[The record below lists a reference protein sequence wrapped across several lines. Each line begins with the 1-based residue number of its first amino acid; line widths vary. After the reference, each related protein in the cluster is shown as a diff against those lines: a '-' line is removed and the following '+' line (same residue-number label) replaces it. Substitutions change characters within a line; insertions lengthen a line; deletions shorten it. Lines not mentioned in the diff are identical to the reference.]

1 MATMMEAMLSM
12 KKIMEGNMAIV
23 TTTSAATE
31 VNPTHP
37 SGLNQVNP
45 PVSDMVGQRGEALE
59 STGDPH
65 FVQVQN
71 KHSSPQYG
79 LPPNYMPPD
88 VAHTPN
94 EDVNN
99 FALMPIESQ
108 QPQYDHAYVSQPMG
122 ETHEAPRDHILANFE
137 PHLGYAAEGQA
148 FCDVPLLNTLGGPQ
162 YHQQLQPLHFKMGIV
177 LPAMMVGCTPSSF
190 ADLVFAGERIEV
202 GLRRNKFHYPALM
215 NRKPGANG
223 ESKNGGGTYVVAVI
237 PTWPNFPPAQQCHY
251 LANID
256 PSHYPPPYQPRAL
269 NHPQRP
275 PLNQPQSSP
284 AAHQIPNTTLN
295 TNQNTNQG
303 RSFPA
308 KKPIEFTPILVSY
321 ANLLPYLLN
330 NAMVAITPAKVPQPP
345 FFRGYNFNTICVYH
359 GGVSGHSI
367 EHCMTLKH
375 KVQNLIDAGWL
386 KFEEDNRL

>member
-1 MATMMEAMLSM
+1 MEAMLSM

-45 PVSDMVGQRGEALE
+45 PISDMVGQRGEALE

-177 LPAMMVGCTPSSF
+177 LPAMVERGKFDHIEERLRAIEGGRDYDF
-190 ADLVFAGERIEV
+190 ADMAKLCLVPDVVIP
-202 GLRRNKFHYPALM
+202 LKFKMPDFDKYKGTTCPKNHLKMYCRKMGAYAKDEKLLM
-215 NRKPGANG
+215 NFFQESLTGATVTRYTNL
-223 ESKNGGGTYVVAVI
+223 E
-237 PTWPNFPPAQQCHY
+237 
-251 LANID
+251 
-256 PSHYPPPYQPRAL
+256 PSQVHSWKDL
-269 NHPQRP
+269 M
-275 PLNQPQSSP
+275 
-284 AAHQIPNTTLN
+284 
-295 TNQNTNQG
+295 G
-303 RSFPA
+303 SF
-308 KKPIEFTPILVSY
+308 V
-321 ANLLPYLLN
+321 
-330 NAMVAITPAKVPQPP
+330 
-345 FFRGYNFNTICVYH
+345 R
-359 GGVSGHSI
+359 
-367 EHCMTLKH
+367 
-375 KVQNLIDAGWL
+375 
-386 KFEEDNRL
+386 